1 MPHHEFALIDWIRQ
15 RVANHERL
23 TLGIGDDT
31 AVLRFPEP
39 ADCLITVDML
49 MEGVHFTLADASPER
64 IGRKALAVNLSDI
77 AAMAG
82 RPLAAV
88 VAVALPRRGGWELG
102 QRLHAGLQKLAD
114 EFGVALA
121 GGDTNTWDGPLV
133 ISVTVLGEATGRG
146 AVRRGGAQVGDWVFV
161 TGSLGGSL
169 SGKHLDFT
177 PRVAEALALQ
187 PAVTLRSMIDI
198 SDGLIADLGHILEES
213 HVGAVLDSAAIPISP
228 AAASLR
234 DSRSPLDHAL
244 SDGEDF
250 ELLFTVPPSDGQ
262 RLIAAPPFATPLT
275 RIGEIVPGSTC
286 LLRDIAGHLA
296 SPQVSGWKHG
306 FKG

>member
-15 RVANHERL
+15 RVANHARL

-64 IGRKALAVNLSDI
+64 IGRKAMGVNLSDI

-88 VAVALPRRGGWELG
+88 VAVALPRRGGWEIG
-102 QRLHAGLQKLAD
+102 QRVHAGLQSMAD

-146 AVRRGGAQVGDWVFV
+146 AVRRSGAQVGDWVFV
-161 TGSLGGSL
+161 TGFLGGSL

-177 PRVAEALALQ
+177 PRIAEALALQ
-187 PAVTLRSMIDI
+187 QAATLHSMIDI
-198 SDGLIADLGHILEES
+198 SDGLIADLRHILEES
-213 HVGAVLDSAAIPISP
+213 HVGAVLESTAIPISP
-228 AAASLR
+228 AALFAG
-234 DSRSPLDHAL
+234 DGRSPLDHAL
-244 SDGEDF
+244 GDGEDF

-262 RLIAAPPFATPLT
+262 RLIASPRFASPIT
-275 RIGEIVPGSTC
+275 RIGEIVPGSAC
-286 LLRDIAGHLA
+286 LLRAADGTLTP
-296 SPQVSGWKHG
+296 PQVSGWNHG
-306 FKG
+306 FEG

>member
-15 RVANHERL
+15 RVANHARL

-49 MEGVHFTLADASPER
+49 MEGVHFKLADASPER

-88 VAVALPRRGGWELG
+88 VAVALPRRGGWEIG
-102 QRLHAGLQKLAD
+102 QRFHAGLQKLAD

-146 AVRRGGAQVGDWVFV
+146 AVRRSGAQVGDWVFV
-161 TGSLGGSL
+161 TGFLGGSL
-169 SGKHLDFT
+169 TGKHLDFT

-187 PAVTLRSMIDI
+187 QVVNLNSMIDI

-228 AAASLR
+228 TAASLR
-234 DSRSPLDHAL
+234 DSRSAFDHAL
-244 SDGEDF
+244 GDGEDF
-250 ELLFTVPPSDGQ
+250 ELLFTVLPADGQ
-262 RLIAAPPFATPLT
+262 RLIASPPFATPIT
-275 RIGEIVPGSTC
+275 RIGEIAPGSAC
-286 LLRDIAGHLA
+286 LIRSADGTLA
-296 SPQVSGWKHG
+296 PPSVSGWNHG
-306 FKG
+306 FEG